1 MVLLLLIGHDWSR
14 EASFLSRRGSDVAAI
29 GGAGRVEISS
39 ADGLWHGLSSAIR
52 SRGLLVIGVAVV
64 HICGVSAMRLIE
76 PVLASVLCFVFG

>member
-39 ADGLWHGLSSAIR
+39 ADGLSAAMR
-52 SRGLLVIGVAVV
+52 CRGLLVIGVAVV

>member
-14 EASFLSRRGSDVAAI
+14 EASLSRRGSDVAAI

-76 PVLASVLCFVFG
+76 PVLASILCYVFG